1 MTPTPLIERVIIS
14 TPMKNHMLI
23 DHEYVNCPLRF
34 DDRVRP
40 ANLLPIHM
48 FDFDVILGMDWLAS
62 HRATIDCYAR
72 TVIFGNVRQPEFV
85 YHGSSPLKSVKLIS
99 AMKARTL
106 ISHGCQG
113 FLASVMDTSLESPNI
128 ENLSVVR
135 EFADVF
141 PDELPGLPPAR
152 EIEFGIE
159 LIPGAEPISKA
170 PYRMAP
176 VELKE
181 LKEQL
186 QEMLENGFIRPSVSP
201 WGAPVLFV
209 KKKDGSMRLCIDYR
223 ELNRIT
229 IRNRYPLPR
238 IDDLFDQLQGAK
250 YFSKIDL
257 RSGYH
262 QLRVREQDISK
273 TAFRTR
279 YGHYEFLVM
288 PFGLTNAPAV
298 FMDLMNRIFHEYL
311 DKFVIVF
318 IDDILVYSKSEEE
331 HERHLR
337 IVLEILRQKKLY
349 AKFSKCEFWLQQV
362 AFLGHIVSADGIIMD
377 PSKVE
382 AITKWPRPTTVTEV
396 RSFLG
401 ACWLLPDV
409 VEDIRE
415 VIRRTGCGC
424 VLMVSTRKVIAYASR
439 QLKPYEVNYL
449 THDLRDRLRCEN
461 LTETREDGLE
471 LLKDYDTN
479 IHTIADQ
486 GLMRLPTHLV
496 QNLDDSLSKK
506 LKGTRELVGLLWQD
520 EDGKHTEFSVDDDGV
535 KNYGIHKFGEIFRQ
549 KSLDCMYKTFQS
561 LKPDAVRRTIHF
573 DLKDYLRARA
583 LEWTGERIDL
593 SPELIEITNEKV
605 AVAKEKLK
613 EARSRQKSYADKH
626 RRDLEFQVGD
636 RVFLKVSPFRGVKRF
651 GIKGKLSPR
660 FIGPFEILER
670 IGEVS
675 YRLALPPQ
683 LSHVHDVF
691 HVSLLRGYHYHLL
704 HVASYPFD
712 QIQPDMSLSEKTEPF
727 RIEQERVMRNKLSFC
742 EDSLENHPGERLPW
756 EKPKSLMRALVI
768 LISLSSSFEKPEPL
782 FCFLANESNMAV
794 IIDAPLA

>member
-1 MTPTPLIERVIIS
+1 
-14 TPMKNHMLI
+14 
-23 DHEYVNCPLRF
+23 
-34 DDRVRP
+34 
-40 ANLLPIHM
+40 
-48 FDFDVILGMDWLAS
+48 
-62 HRATIDCYAR
+62 
-72 TVIFGNVRQPEFV
+72 
-85 YHGSSPLKSVKLIS
+85 
-99 AMKARTL
+99 
-106 ISHGCQG
+106 
-113 FLASVMDTSLESPNI
+113 
-128 ENLSVVR
+128 
-135 EFADVF
+135 
-141 PDELPGLPPAR
+141 
-152 EIEFGIE
+152 
-159 LIPGAEPISKA
+159 
-170 PYRMAP
+170 MAP

-262 QLRVREQDISK
+262 QLRRVMEFVV
-273 TAFRTR
+273 FR
-279 YGHYEFLVM
+279 V
-288 PFGLTNAPAV
+288 
-298 FMDLMNRIFHEYL
+298 FHEYL

-331 HERHLR
+331 HEQHLR
-337 IVLEILRQKKLY
+337 IVLKILRQKKLY

-382 AITKWPRPTTVTEV
+382 AITKWPRPTTVTECGG
-396 RSFLG
+396 RIERQESF
-401 ACWLLPDV
+401 
-409 VEDIRE
+409 E
-415 VIRRTGCGC
+415 VWVCFEATWECDR
-424 VLMVSTRKVIAYASR
+424 YASR
-439 QLKPYEVNYL
+439 QLKPLKVKLSN
-449 THDLRDRLRCEN
+449 HDL
-461 LTETREDGLE
+461 E
-471 LLKDYDTN
+471 LAAVVFALKIWRHYLYGEACDIFTYHK
-479 IHTIADQ
+479 IHPGKDDVVPNALSRKY
-486 GLMRLPTHLV
+486 G
-496 QNLDDSLSKK
+496 DDSFESNSCYRSKK
-506 LKGTRELVGLLWQD
+506 LNGTMVSCGLLCRMLK
-520 EDGKHTEFSVDDDGV
+520 DGKHNEFRVDDGGLCGFEDRLGV
-535 KNYGIHKFGEIFRQ
+535 PNRVRDTSREGYEELIKNADAFWVVVDLAITSLLFLNHIRKENYGIK
-549 KSLDCMYKTFQS
+549 
-561 LKPDAVRRTIHF
+561 RTIQTLE
-573 DLKDYLRARA
+573 DMLRACA
-583 LEWTGERIDL
+583 LEWTGSWDEYLCLVEFAYNNSWHASIKAAPFELLYGRKCRAPICWDEVGERLIEG
-593 SPELIEITNEKV
+593 PELIEITNEKV

-691 HVSLLRGYHYHLL
+691 HVSLLRGYHYHPL

-712 QIQPDMSLSEKTEPF
+712 QIQPDMSLSEEPESILD
-727 RIEQERVMRNKLSFC
+727 RQERVMRNKVIPFVKILWK
-742 EDSLENHPGERLPW
+742 NHPEREATW
-756 EKPKSLMRALVI
+756 ETEESMRASYPHFFV
-768 LISLSSSFEKPEPL
+768 
-782 FCFLANESNMAV
+782 
-794 IIDAPLA
+794 